1 MAQSDGTVSVDE
13 FMNARKS
20 FVKGDRV
27 MKALKT
33 PPSWDDATRSARFVM
48 SSENPD
54 RDNDI
59 IVQAGINLDSFSLN
73 PVALLFHCATEFP
86 VGKWEKVE
94 KVLSGRP
101 RRTEGTLVFVPEGV
115 DDDAD
120 KAAAHVKFG
129 TLRTVSIGFIP
140 KTIRMLEQSDPCCWP
155 GFEIQECELV
165 ECSLVP
171 VPANPDAIVKAVK
184 DGTLEF
190 RAGRD
195 LVEEILD
202 TYVKTPAGLILPR
215 AEVEAAYK
223 TIVGEKTS
231 VVIDVRGTDAAGVE
245 HVKAALDAVLTKGKP
260 EDGMADEDSQASM
273 KPEDCAEDSAKDSGE
288 TVTPEDPDEMVEES
302 CKPKKTLRDRFEAIM
317 KRLGLSTEQPAPV
330 PLRPVDPSVKAALA
344 ERLAKADA
352 KTKALTAS

>member
-140 KTIRMLEQSDPCCWP
+140 KTIRKREQSDPGCWP

-195 LVEEILD
+195 LIEEILD

-223 TIVGEKTS
+223 TIVGEKT
-231 VVIDVRGTDAAGVE
+231 VVTNDGAAAVE
-245 HVKAALDAVLTKGKP
+245 AALDEEG
-260 EDGMADEDSQASM
+260 M

-317 KRLGLSTEQPAPV
+317 KRLGLSIEQPAPV
-330 PLRPVDPSVKAALA
+330 PPRPVDPSVKAALA